1 MIGFFLTNAPVHAGI
16 DLFTC
21 SRKQSAKKSDGKN
34 YCDAILH
41 MPSMEAL
48 EEDKEKTPRIPR
60 ISRIHDQPSVE
71 SVFIRHFC
79 FSIIVAIVAVWESCR
94 ILTEIRN
101 IRQIERTS
109 SIYWIKRLVN

>member
-1 MIGFFLTNAPVHAGI
+1 
-16 DLFTC
+16 
-21 SRKQSAKKSDGKN
+21 
-34 YCDAILH
+34 
-41 MPSMEAL
+41 MPSTMEAL
-48 EEDKEKTPRIPR
+48 EEDKEKTPR

-101 IRQIERTS
+101 IRQIERMS
-109 SIYWIKRLVN
+109 SIYWIKRLVNQH

>member
-1 MIGFFLTNAPVHAGI
+1 
-16 DLFTC
+16 
-21 SRKQSAKKSDGKN
+21 
-34 YCDAILH
+34 
-41 MPSMEAL
+41 MEAL
-48 EEDKEKTPRIPR
+48 EEDKEKTPR

-101 IRQIERTS
+101 IRQIERMS
-109 SIYWIKRLVN
+109 SIYWIKRLVNQH